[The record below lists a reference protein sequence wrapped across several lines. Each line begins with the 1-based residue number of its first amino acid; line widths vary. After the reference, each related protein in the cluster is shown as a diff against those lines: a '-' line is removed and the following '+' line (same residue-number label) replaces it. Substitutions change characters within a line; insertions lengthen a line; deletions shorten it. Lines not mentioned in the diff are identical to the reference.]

1 MSVRRVGS
9 SPHLGE
15 IVELALPS
23 GVCARIVARGGCV
36 TSLVVPDRN
45 GRLADVVLSYG
56 DDADY
61 VTNPVF
67 FGTLIG
73 RYGNRIAR
81 GELPLGGQLYPLPIN
96 NGPNHLHG
104 GPSGFHTALWRVG
117 SMQGGAEPSL
127 VLAHTSPEGD
137 AGYPGKLD
145 VEVTYTLTA
154 EPALRVEYR
163 ARASR
168 LTVVNLTQH
177 AYFNLGGAVAPA
189 ASIENHRLRIA
200 ASHFLPTD
208 AGAIPT
214 GELRPVDRTPFDFRT
229 EHAIGERIGVADEQL
244 RFGNGYDHCFVIDG
258 WDKTLRI
265 IAEASHVDS
274 GRRMLVRT
282 TEPGVQLYSGNY
294 LAGTR
299 GKAGVPYQTRA
310 GFCLETQH
318 FPDSPHRPEFPS
330 TELAPG
336 SEYLQIT
343 EYAFPAP

>member
-1 MSVRRVGS
+1 MSTKRLGTN
-9 SPHLGE
+9 PHLGDM
-15 IVELALPS
+15 VELSLPT
-23 GVCARIVARGGCV
+23 GVSTRIVARGGCV
-36 TSLVVPDRN
+36 TSLVVPDKN
-45 GRLADVVLSYG
+45 GTLADVVLAYG
-56 DDADY
+56 DDATY

-81 GELPLGGQLYPLPIN
+81 GELPIAGKTLRLPIN
-96 NGPNHLHG
+96 NGANHLHG
-104 GPSGFHTALWRVG
+104 GPDGFHTALWHVASVRDG
-117 SMQGGAEPSL
+117 NEPSIL
-127 VLAHTSPEGD
+127 LTHTSPDGD
-137 AGYPGKLD
+137 AGYPGQLD

-163 ARASR
+163 ARTNR

-177 AYFNLGGAVAPA
+177 SYFNLGGAVAPA
-189 ASIENHRLRIA
+189 ASIEDHRLRLA
-200 ASHFLPTD
+200 SSHFLPTD

-214 GELRPVDRTPFDFRT
+214 GQLQPVDRTPFDFRT
-229 EHAIGERIGVADEQL
+229 EHAIGERIHVADEQL

-258 WDKTLRI
+258 WDKTLRT
-265 IAEASHVDS
+265 IAEVRHTAS

-299 GKAGVPYQTRA
+299 GKAGVPYQARA

-343 EYAFPAP
+343 EYAFPKP